1 MYPVTNVK
9 VFQFMLNRIHT
20 GNELERKSSFDY
32 MCHLYNFLIQ
42 DRAAYYYKRYPDVFS
57 TYEEAKQSA
66 VIGCI
71 HGLDHWNSKI
81 QLERLEALS
90 WHLKRYIENFM
101 AREVDYTMRHK
112 KRKENVD
119 YISVLEDMPA
129 SKTGEPENCI
139 ELKELSN
146 PIQEALSQLNELER
160 NILMLHIDAG
170 LNITEIASIVGKSRQ
185 SVHYRYNRALEKL
198 RRSIDK
204 TA

>member
-129 SKTGEPENCI
+129 SKTGEPEHCI
-139 ELKELSN
+139 ELNVMKKDFDITVKPMTSVKKCLIDFINIYESLTTEL
-146 PIQEALSQLNELER
+146 
-160 NILMLHIDAG
+160 
-170 LNITEIASIVGKSRQ
+170 
-185 SVHYRYNRALEKL
+185 
-198 RRSIDK
+198 
-204 TA
+204 

>member
-1 MYPVTNVK
+1 
-9 VFQFMLNRIHT
+9 MLNRIHT
-20 GNELERKSSFDY
+20 GNELEKKSSFDY

-71 HGLDHWNSKI
+71 HGLDHWDSKI

-101 AREVDYTMRHK
+101 AREVDYTLRHK
-112 KRKENVD
+112 NRKEDID
-119 YISVLEDMPA
+119 YHTALEGFPA
-129 SKTGEPENCI
+129 SKTGEPEHCI
-139 ELKELSN
+139 VSKELSD

-160 NILMLHIDAG
+160 NILMLRFEAD
-170 LNITEIASIVGKSRQ
+170 LTFPEIAQLLGKSRQ
-185 SVHYRYNRALEKL
+185 RVYRHYNRALAKI
-198 RRSIDK
+198 RRSLDK